1 MNACRGLTQVLDP
14 PTEISWVERGLLP
27 SGKFEL
33 IVVFTK
39 TQRTLQTLGI
49 ARRLARGLG
58 GRVRLLV
65 PHIVPYPLPLEKP
78 PVSAVFPGRRFRAV
92 IGDSI
97 VESRVDIRLC
107 RNRWQMLEQAL
118 APGSLIVLVV
128 PNTRWPSVESRLA
141 RRLEAA
147 GHNVVSFLQKRVK
160 LCWISS
166 MPE

>member
-1 MNACRGLTQVLDP
+1 MSARRGLTQVLDP
-14 PTEISWVERGLLP
+14 PIETSRAAPRLLP

-39 TQRTLQTLGI
+39 TRHTLQTLGI
-49 ARRLARGLG
+49 ARRLAKGLG

-65 PHIVPYPLPLEKP
+65 PHIVPYPLSLEKP
-78 PVSAVFPGRRFRAV
+78 QVSAVFLERRYRAT
-92 IGDSI
+92 IDDGI
-97 VESRVDIRLC
+97 VETRVDIRWC

-128 PNTRWPSVESRLA
+128 PNTRWPSVESRLV
-141 RRLEAA
+141 RGLVAA
-147 GHNVVSFLQKRVK
+147 GHNVVSFLQRRVK

-166 MPE
+166 MSE